1 MAAESST
8 MAVTLAGGQGA
19 TVARVSRMSGWLVS
33 GDMVGLQTK
42 GKHMNV
48 QNKRLGVC
56 AVVVPP
62 CTAERSQ
69 PHRTQLGTRMCLRGL
84 GPVTARTDGSGLPNK
99 ESVGGPSRRRTYW
112 RCAVACCGVFLGY

>member
-1 MAAESST
+1 VAAESST

-48 QNKRLGVC
+48 RNKRLGVC
-56 AVVVPP
+56 TVVVPL
-62 CTAERSQ
+62 CTAVHDMRV
-69 PHRTQLGTRMCLRGL
+69 RGL
-84 GPVTARTDGSGLPNK
+84 GPVRRGL
-99 ESVGGPSRRRTYW
+99 
-112 RCAVACCGVFLGY
+112 CL